1 MANNSEDSNSSQ
13 DAKATR
19 DVQELLEQ
27 GRKLG
32 LAIDTNFYINTGR
45 GTLDV
50 PFRPKLVS
58 GKGRFQHLV
67 PHIWEREIK
76 KHLRSRIETAQNKA
90 LSLSER
96 DVSPLRSQEVTS
108 AVKALRTVAEKVNVT
123 ETTNFLWDQ
132 FAAETNATVVSL
144 PVDSATTV
152 LDWYFNHHLP
162 FEESGSKKNEFP
174 DAFAL
179 HSLSKFAEDN
189 DLHAVVVAT
198 KDIGAYGH
206 CIKAKKLL
214 AFRDVQSALGAFE
227 AKDMIEQR
235 RELSV
240 DASRALH
247 GERLHMLMDRLVRF
261 INRPYSHAQQPWPA
275 ITKPSF
281 PQNPRILIDELLGC
295 ELVPFGNFGL
305 PVSITSVLSEQEWP
319 GSSGVMARVRARI
332 RCRVSCEISAID
344 INNPASRSL
353 RQTFPVE
360 SPVEAEVTLDFASPL
375 PFLGGDI
382 GQLALL
388 RSYEPFN
395 EGFVGIE
402 IDSLNVTVP
411 DNFEYRG
418 FA

>member
-1 MANNSEDSNSSQ
+1 MANNSEHSNSSQ
-13 DAKATR
+13 DAQATR

-50 PFRPKLVS
+50 PFRLKLVN
-58 GKGRFQHLV
+58 GNGHFLHLI
-67 PHIWEREIK
+67 PHVWEREIK
-76 KHLRSRIETAQNKA
+76 KHLRSRLEIAKGKA

-108 AVKALRTVAEKVNVT
+108 AVKALRTVAAEVDVT
-123 ETTNFLWDQ
+123 ETINSLWDQ
-132 FAAETNATVVSL
+132 FASETNAVVVSL
-144 PVDSATTV
+144 PNDSAATV
-152 LDWYFNHHLP
+152 LDWYFESHLP

-189 DLHAVVVAT
+189 DLHVVVVAT

-206 CIKAKKLL
+206 CIKAEKLL
-214 AFRDVQSALGAFE
+214 AFRDVQSALGAFD
-227 AKDMIEQR
+227 AKEMIEQR

-240 DASRALH
+240 AASRDLH
-247 GERLHMLMDRLVRF
+247 GERLQKLMDRLVRF

-281 PQNPRILIDELLGC
+281 PQNPRILIDELLGY

-305 PVSITSVLSEQEWP
+305 PVSVTNVLSEQEWA
-319 GSSGVMARVRARI
+319 GVNGILARVKVKI

-344 INNPASRSL
+344 VVNPARNSP
-353 RQTFPVE
+353 RQTFPLG
-360 SPVEAEVTLDFASPL
+360 SPVEADVTLDFASALPL
-375 PFLGGDI
+375 MDGDPRQFELLGPYE
-382 GQLALL
+382 QL
-388 RSYEPFN
+388 N

-402 IDSLNVTVP
+402 IDSLHVTVP
-411 DNFEYRG
+411 DHFEYRG